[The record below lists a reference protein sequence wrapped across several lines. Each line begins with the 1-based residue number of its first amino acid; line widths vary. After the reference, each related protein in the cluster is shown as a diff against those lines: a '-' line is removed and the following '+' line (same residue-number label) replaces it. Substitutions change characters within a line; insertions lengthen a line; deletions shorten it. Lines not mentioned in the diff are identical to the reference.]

1 MPSGAPV
8 CPSLSPTAGATESG
22 TRCEAEPVPHSP
34 SHGSGCTHRRMC
46 ARGARARGASLAD
59 IFLAPHA
66 AREAAPAQ
74 LRHRGLCAGGH
85 RCAHDKHQ
93 QLEAREGRAK
103 SEGAH
108 VHAAVVRTDPLGHVL
123 ARPPP
128 CLPHAAWPPNP
139 DPHVYFF
146 GDHSRTTR
154 QAAGKLAERL
164 RRVRTLG
171 PCGQGGA
178 SAREAAQ
185 ECVGARL

>member
-1 MPSGAPV
+1 
-8 CPSLSPTAGATESG
+8 
-22 TRCEAEPVPHSP
+22 
-34 SHGSGCTHRRMC
+34 MC
-46 ARGARARGASLAD
+46 ARGARGASLAD

-74 LRHRGLCAGGH
+74 LRHRVDSALAVTAAHTISTSSWKHEKGAQIPNASSCMRTVSARVRSLICSPACHHACRALAGYPT
-85 RCAHDKHQ
+85 
-93 QLEAREGRAK
+93 LI
-103 SEGAH
+103 
-108 VHAAVVRTDPLGHVL
+108 VT
-123 ARPPP
+123 
-128 CLPHAAWPPNP
+128 
-139 DPHVYFF
+139 FF
-146 GDHSRTTR
+146 DYESRTTR